1 MDDKYIIGVD
11 AGGDKVAYGLFD
23 GAGAIVGC
31 ETHPTDAGA
40 DGPVFCDT
48 MAANIRALLFNH
60 KLSFDA
66 LHGIGVGM
74 PSYILHDEGRILMTS
89 SIPAIRDFPML
100 DYLQERLPVRIAL
113 DNDANAAAIAEHR
126 RGAGRGSRH
135 MVYVVVGTG
144 LGGGIII
151 DGRLFHGSYGW
162 AGEIGH
168 MLATPGDGIMCGCEN
183 RGCFM
188 SYTTGKSL
196 RERVGLKLSAGT
208 AGAGAVNTVMAD
220 THAGAASL
228 LSADTAD
235 GYSLLDAY
243 NKGDALA
250 AEIYEETARYL
261 AVCLYNVYEVLN
273 IDTYVFGGG
282 LINLGAPLFD
292 RVRELFGGYDHI
304 RAPVYFKMA
313 ELKKDAGIIGAAEL
327 VSGTVGDGPNL
338 SHR

>member
-1 MDDKYIIGVD
+1 MDKKYIIGVD

-23 GAGAIVGC
+23 GAGVIIGRTV
-31 ETHPTDAGA
+31 HPTDAGA

-48 MAANIRALLFNH
+48 LAANIRALLFNH

-168 MLATPGDGIMCGCEN
+168 MLATPDEGIMCGCEN
-183 RGCFM
+183 KGCFM

-196 RERVGLKLSAGT
+196 RERVGLKLSAGA
-208 AGAGAVNTVMAD
+208 AGSGAAG
-220 THAGAASL
+220 AGAASL

-235 GYSLLDAY
+235 GHRLLDAY
-243 NKGDALA
+243 NRGDALA

-261 AVCLYNVYEVLN
+261 AVCIYNVYEVLN

-282 LINLGAPLFD
+282 LTNLGAPLFD
-292 RVRELFGGYDHI
+292 RVREIFDDYEHI

-327 VSGTVGDGPNL
+327 IGE
-338 SHR
+338 